1 MRGAE
6 RLTLTVYWTGAASW
20 ACEAC
25 REGNGL
31 SVLASRPW
39 TGERETGPAAARGAE
54 TTP

>member
-6 RLTLTVYWTGAASW
+6 RLTLTVNWIGAACC

-25 REGNGL
+25 SEGNGL

-39 TGERETGPAAARGAE
+39 TGERETGPVAARGAE